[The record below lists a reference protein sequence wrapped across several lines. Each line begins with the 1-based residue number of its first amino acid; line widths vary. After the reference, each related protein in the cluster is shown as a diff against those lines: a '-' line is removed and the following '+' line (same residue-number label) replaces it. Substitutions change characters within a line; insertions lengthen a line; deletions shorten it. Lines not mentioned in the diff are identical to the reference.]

1 MHITNLTAKDVEKI
15 EIDHG
20 IIYINYGEEDE
31 RLLAP
36 TRGGV
41 AFGGTTNVRD
51 IEFDGRPGKTAGM
64 QVRDENGATI
74 STTLLAMTQ
83 ENLALILNGGKK
95 EVTTLENPKLG
106 VIPTTDYIKNVTMFA
121 MTLDGKYKKFE
132 IFNALSEGELSIQT
146 QHKAEGELA
155 VTFTAHYGLED
166 LDGVIWR
173 ISDLDKIA
181 KVLAKKGSPVAAAPK
196 EAGEDATD
204 EADGASDPKSEE

>member
-1 MHITNLTAKDVEKI
+1 
-15 EIDHG
+15 
-20 IIYINYGEEDE
+20 
-31 RLLAP
+31 
-36 TRGGV
+36 
-41 AFGGTTNVRD
+41 
-51 IEFDGRPGKTAGM
+51 M

-181 KVLAKKGSPVAAAPK
+181 KVLARKGSPVVAAPK